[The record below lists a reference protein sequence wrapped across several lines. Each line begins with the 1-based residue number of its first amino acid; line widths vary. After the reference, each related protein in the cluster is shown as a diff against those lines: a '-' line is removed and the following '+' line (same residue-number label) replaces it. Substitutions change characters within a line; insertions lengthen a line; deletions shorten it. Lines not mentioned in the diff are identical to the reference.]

1 MKRRNILNRI
11 ARSFSPRILGSIQDI
26 RQQVLGAVSWIL
38 VAAGFILFALSLE
51 GFLADGIS
59 LFFVVS
65 LVNIV
70 YLLVITILGQRIS
83 YEFRAASV
91 IVITLL
97 QGLLNLNGDGLVG
110 DARTWF
116 LFSNLFSTI
125 LLGMGVGM
133 AVNLFSL
140 GAFLVY
146 GFMAVNGLREL
157 GGEGIAVYN
166 ANLDN
171 WISLVPTF
179 IIISLILSLVNGLIL
194 RNMELSRDK
203 LEDSYSQSRELSDRL
218 EEDQKLLE
226 IRSLNLE
233 RRLTQIRTAAEISRS
248 LGTILERQELLQ
260 NVADLVKT
268 RFELYYVGVFLIDEN
283 GRYARLAAATGEAGQ
298 RMIDEN
304 HQLSIGGASMV
315 GWACSHGQPRISQDV
330 GQEAIRFKNP
340 NLPDTRSELALPI
353 MIGNEILGA
362 ISVQSTQPY
371 AFDEDDILV
380 LQGIGDSLAI
390 ALENAKLFEQFE
402 NSLREIQQLNRQYM
416 STEWKKIWVE
426 QDQQM
431 VVEKGNLP
439 PDAHTNQVEIPI
451 TLRGDQVIGSIL
463 LSTEESGLSSED
475 REFVEAISTQAALAL
490 ESARLLDEANN
501 RVEQER
507 AIQDL
512 TTKFS
517 RNLDFEALLK
527 TIVEEIGQIPFV
539 RETSIHITPPEMLT
553 PSVAEADNG

>member
-1 MKRRNILNRI
+1 MKRRNILDRI
-11 ARSFSPRILGSIQDI
+11 TRYFTPRSLGSIQEV
-26 RQQVLGAVSWIL
+26 RQQVLEAVSWLL
-38 VAAGFILFALSLE
+38 VFAGFILFVLSLE

-65 LVNIV
+65 LFNLL
-70 YLLVITILGQRIS
+70 YLLVITILGRRIS
-83 YEFRAASV
+83 YEVRAASV
-91 IVITLL
+91 IVIAIM

-116 LFSNLFSTI
+116 FFSNLFSTI
-125 LLGMGVGM
+125 LLGIGVGLI
-133 AVNLFSL
+133 ANLISV
-140 GAFLVY
+140 GAFMVVGY
-146 GFMAVNGLREL
+146 MAVNGLREF
-157 GGEGIAVYN
+157 GGSELAAYN
-166 ANLDN
+166 ANIDN
-171 WISLVPTF
+171 WISVLPTF
-179 IIISLILSLVNGLIL
+179 VLISLILSLVNGLII
-194 RNMELSRDK
+194 RNMEQSRDR
-203 LEDSYSQSRELSDRL
+203 LEESYTESRELSDRL
-218 EEDQKLLE
+218 EEEQNLLA
-226 IRSLNLE
+226 IRSSNLE

-248 LGTILERQELLQ
+248 LGTILERQELMQ
-260 NVADLVKT
+260 KVADLVKS
-268 RFELYYVGVFLIDEN
+268 RFDLYYVGVFLIDEN
-283 GRYARLAAATGEAGQ
+283 GRYARLAAGTGEAGQ
-298 RMIDEN
+298 RMISEN

-330 GQEAIRFKNP
+330 GQEAIRFRNP

-353 MIGNEILGA
+353 SIGNEILGA
-362 ISVQSTQPY
+362 ISVQSTQPN
-371 AFDEDDILV
+371 AFDDDDIVV

-416 STEWKKIWVE
+416 STEWKKIWAE

-431 VVEKGNLP
+431 VVEKGSLP
-439 PDAHTNQVEIPI
+439 ADARLNQVEIPI

-463 LSTEESGLSSED
+463 LATEESDLSSED
-475 REFVEAISTQAALAL
+475 REFVEAVSTQAALAL

-501 RVEQER
+501 RIEQER

-539 RETSIHITPPEMLT
+539 RETSIHITPPELLT
-553 PSVAEADNG
+553 PSGARPDRG